1 MLPYN
6 SQLPIPISRRWNIIY
21 AINLHEVIQG
31 IYLPFHHIQ
40 IPELQYT
47 YSMENKELFQWKE
60 TRCNS
65 LTKQ

>member
-6 SQLPIPISRRWNIIY
+6 SQLPIPISRIWNIIY

-47 YSMENKELFQWKE
+47 YSMENKELFQ
-60 TRCNS
+60 
-65 LTKQ
+65 